1 MPEKIHLSEPI
12 ILFDGVCNLCNGFVN
27 FVIKIDK
34 KAKIKFLPL
43 QSPKAKSL
51 LNKFP
56 GNEMLLHDLLTVILI
71 ENGNLY
77 FKSDAVLRV
86 ASHLPFPW
94 KAFKFFRFVPGR
106 LRDMIYIFISKHRY
120 AWFGKKPQCMIPS
133 PEIKKRFID

>member
-1 MPEKIHLSEPI
+1 MPV

-56 GNEMLLHDLLTVILI
+56 GNEILIYDLSTVILI

-77 FKSDAVLRV
+77 FKSDAVLRC
-86 ASHLPFPW
+86 ASYLLFPW
-94 KAFKFFRFVPGR
+94 KAFKFFRFVPVR
-106 LRDMIYIFISKHRY
+106 FRNVIYNFIAKNRY
-120 AWFGKKPQCMIPS
+120 AWFGKKAHCMVPS
-133 PEIKKRFID
+133 PEIQKRFID